1 MDLKKYQHLSIEE
14 LVDHSEFREWVLQSS
29 EAKNQLWAAYLK
41 ANPSERDKLE
51 NAKKIILGLNQYYQ
65 QEFPDSVKPDPNF
78 AKLLTNIVRLDKA
91 EQQRTLTKPIVQRSW
106 AIAATIALLLSVG
119 LWFLVGNETNTTE
132 EWVVHTTDYGE
143 WKNIKLP
150 DGSTVNLNANATLK
164 LKKDWDNPANH
175 QVWLTGEAV
184 FEVAKRKAKQAKF
197 SVLTDGLT
205 IAVMGTVFHVKT
217 KGDNTKVFLEEG
229 HIQLA
234 SARQQLDM
242 QPNEF
247 IDFTKGT
254 KKMTV
259 QSTLVEKPNTSWRK
273 GTLVISQKTVKEIL
287 SRLTEIYGTQF
298 ILEDKSVENSI
309 KTIAVPMDK
318 LEIVLPILAR
328 TLDVKVKQINQ
339 QIILS
344 K

>member
-1 MDLKKYQHLSIEE
+1 MEE
-14 LVDHSEFREWVLQSS
+14 LVDNSDFRAWILLPSEE
-29 EAKNQLWAAYLK
+29 KKQLWQAYIK
-41 ANPSERDKLE
+41 ANPEEGIKLE
-51 NAKKIILGLNQYYQ
+51 NAKKVVLGLDNYYQ
-65 QEFPDSVKPDPNF
+65 KELPDAIKPDPNF
-78 AKLLTNIVRLDKA
+78 AKSLTNIVRLEKA
-91 EQQRTLTKPIVQRSW
+91 KQQRILTKPIIQRRW
-106 AIAATIALLLSVG
+106 AIAATIALMLSVG
-119 LWFLVGNETNTTE
+119 LWFLVGETINIAE
-132 EWVVHTTDYGE
+132 EWMVYTTDYGE
-143 WKNIKLP
+143 WKDITLP

-184 FEVAKRKAKQAKF
+184 FEVAKRKVKQAKF

-234 SARQQLDM
+234 SAHQQLDL
-242 QPNEF
+242 QPSEF
-247 IDFTKGT
+247 IDFTKGET
-254 KKMTV
+254 KMTI
-259 QSTLVEKPNTSWRK
+259 QREVESPNTSWTK
-273 GTLVISQKTVKEIL
+273 GTLVIPQKTVKEIL
-287 SRLTEIYGTQF
+287 SRLTEIYGVTF
-298 ILEDKSVENSI
+298 VLEDKSVASSV

-318 LEIVLPILAR
+318 LAIVLPILAR
-328 TLDVKVKQINQ
+328 TLDVKVQQINQ